1 MKHFLLSRTDNI
13 GDVVLTLPLAG
24 LLKQT
29 FPDCTIGFLGKAY
42 TRPVIESCP
51 FVDYFL
57 AEADFLELKP
67 GQLPVEV
74 LVHVFPNR
82 KVAEHGRKLGIPMR
96 IGTSRRWFHWL
107 SCTHLV
113 NLSRRHS
120 PLHEAQLNARLLEP
134 VLGKFSPSLADLA
147 AVLSLARHPDLEAET
162 KALFVPGKKA
172 VVFHPKSKGSAREWG
187 LDNFSRLAS
196 LLGQKPDV
204 QVYVSG
210 SGEEGEQM
218 KDWLQAHPD
227 VISLCGKLSLGQF
240 IAFLSEA
247 EGLVAASTGPL
258 HIASALGIKAVG
270 LFAPMD
276 PIFPQRWAPLGPQ
289 AKVLVKEKACSDCR
303 KGGAC
308 ACILSLEAMQVLEA
322 LSL

>member
-13 GDVVLTLPLAG
+13 GDVVLSLPLAG
-24 LLKQT
+24 LLKQA
-29 FPDCTIGFLGKAY
+29 FPGCTIGFLGKAY

-57 AEADFLELKP
+57 SEADFLEMKP
-67 GQLPVEV
+67 GQHPIEV
-74 LVHVFPNR
+74 LIHIFPNR
-82 KVAEHGRKLGIPMR
+82 KVADHGRKLGIPMR

-107 SCTHLV
+107 TCTHRV

-134 VLGKFSPSLADLA
+134 LVGKKDFSLPELTQA
-147 AVLSLARHPDLEAET
+147 LSLSQHPVAEPET
-162 KALFVPGKKA
+162 LSFLVAGKKA

-187 LDNFSRLAS
+187 LDNFSRLADMLS
-196 LLGQKPDV
+196 QKPDV

-210 SGEEGEQM
+210 SQEEGEQM
-218 KDWLQAHPD
+218 RDWISAHPS

-240 IAFLSEA
+240 IAFLSHS

-258 HIASALGIKAVG
+258 HIASALGIKAIG

-289 AKVLVKEKACSDCR
+289 AKVLVKEKGCEDCR

-308 ACILSLEAMQVLEA
+308 ACILSLEAVEVKKA
-322 LSL
+322 LGF